1 MAKREENLAKNTV
14 LFAIGNLGSKLLQIF
29 LVPFYTRVMT
39 DAEYGTVDVMQSIVS
54 LLLPIVSL
62 TIYESVF
69 RYAMEQDYDKG
80 AVLSTGLVVTAIGAI
95 VMCAVGGVASA
106 FYQPVYIWLVIAN
119 TVANAL
125 RTLLS
130 QYTRAVGKTGLF
142 SVDNI
147 LMTFMVL
154 VLNILFIA
162 VFNLGIVGYM
172 LGYTFANV
180 LSTLFLAITLGKF
193 FVIDHRRINRPL
205 TKELLIFSVP
215 LIPNAVCW
223 WISSFID
230 RLMIV
235 SFVSTAANG
244 LYAAAHKIPSLL
256 SMVVS
261 IFFQAWQV
269 SANEEFKKKDIAQ
282 FYSNIFEKMS
292 ACIFVLSSLLIL
304 FSRPINSIF
313 LGNDYSAAWVY
324 MPPLILSM
332 TFFSFAQYLGSVY
345 TANKKTKMALVTN
358 MIGVVVSVGMNVVLI
373 PLIGTIGAAIANAS
387 SYFVLWIVR
396 IFDTGRIV
404 RMKYD
409 IFRIVF
415 ATVVIT
421 LQAVFV
427 CLELDVWVTYSLCA
441 GGSLAIAVIYFKQ
454 LLSIVK
460 FALGFVKKIFV
471 RR

>member
-1 MAKREENLAKNTV
+1 M

-39 DAEYGTVDVMQSIVS
+39 DSEYGTVDVMQSVVS

-69 RYAMEQDYDKG
+69 RYAMDQDYDKG
-80 AVLSTGLVVTAIGAI
+80 AVLSTGLAVTAVGALVI
-95 VMCAVGGVASA
+95 CALGGVVSA
-106 FYQPVYIWLVIAN
+106 FYQPLYIWLVIAN

-142 SVDNI
+142 SLDNV

-154 VLNILFIA
+154 MLNILFIA
-162 VFNLGIVGYM
+162 VFKLGIVGYM
-172 LGYTFANV
+172 LGYTLANL
-180 LSTLFLAITLGKF
+180 LSALFLCILLGKF
-193 FVIDHRRINRPL
+193 FVVDHRRINRPL
-205 TKELLIFSVP
+205 TKELLIFSIP

-223 WISSFID
+223 WITSFID

-235 SFVSTAANG
+235 FFVSTAANG

-256 SMVVS
+256 SMVVT

-282 FYSNIFEKMS
+282 FYSKIFEKMS

-313 LGNDYSAAWVY
+313 LGEDYSSAWVY
-324 MPPLILSM
+324 MPPLIISM
-332 TFFSFAQYLGSVY
+332 TFYSFAQYLGSIY
-345 TANKKTKMALVTN
+345 TANKKTKMAFVTN
-358 MIGVVVSVGMNVVLI
+358 FIGVIVSVGLNLILI

-387 SYFVLWIVR
+387 SYLVLWIVR

-404 RMKYD
+404 RVKYD
-409 IFRIVF
+409 LKRIIPVS
-415 ATVVIT
+415 VILV
-421 LQAVFV
+421 LQAVFI
-427 CLELDVWVTYSLCA
+427 CLDLNTVVTYSVCA
-441 GGSLAIAVIYFKQ
+441 VGTVAITVIYFKQ
-454 LLSIVK
+454 LLSILK
-460 FALGFVKKIFV
+460 FALGFAKKILV